1 VLVNGINVETV
12 DIEYRFK
19 LPDKSE
25 ESFKLHLNP
34 HTGEIVRPL
43 SNDLPEW
50 TRLGFQQ
57 CPNCPHKTTETTHCP
72 AAVCLVDVVRCFNR
86 LVSYDMVEVEVITC
100 ERRLVQ
106 QTPAQKGISSLM
118 GVLIA
123 ASGCPRSAYF
133 RPMAR
138 FHLPLS
144 EPEET
149 VYRVTTMY
157 LLAQYFRQ
165 QENQAVGP
173 NLNLEGLT
181 EIYRD
186 MQIINNALAGRIRAA
201 SETDSSVNALIMLD
215 MHAKTVFYVIDEY
228 LKELKPMFSAYFN

>member
-1 VLVNGINVETV
+1 LETV
-12 DIEYRFK
+12 DIEYRFT

-34 HTGEIVRPL
+34 STGEMVRSV

-50 TRLGFQQ
+50 TLLGFQQ
-57 CPNCPHKTTETTHCP
+57 CPNCPLETTETTHCP
-72 AAVCLVDVVRCFNR
+72 AAVCMVDVVRCFNG
-86 LVSYDMVEVEVITC
+86 LVSYDLVEVEIITC
-100 ERRLVQ
+100 ERRLLQ

-118 GVLIA
+118 GLLIA

-149 VYRVTTMY
+149 MYRVTTMY

-165 QENQAVGP
+165 QENRVCSP
-173 NLNLEGLT
+173 KLEGLT
-181 EIYRD
+181 EIYRN
-186 MQIINNALAGRIRAA
+186 MQITNNALAERIRAA
-201 SETDSSVNALIMLD
+201 SKTDSSVNALVMLD
-215 MHAKTVFYVIDEY
+215 MHAKTVFYVVEEY
-228 LKELKPMFSAYFN
+228 LEELKPMFSAYF

>member
-1 VLVNGINVETV
+1 LETV
-12 DIEYRFK
+12 DIEYRFT

-25 ESFKLHLNP
+25 EAFKLHLNP
-34 HTGEIVRPL
+34 STGEMVRPV

-57 CPNCPHKTTETTHCP
+57 CPNCPLETTETTHCP
-72 AAVCLVDVVRCFNR
+72 AAVCMVDVVRCFNG
-86 LVSYDMVEVEVITC
+86 LVSYDLVEVEIITC
-100 ERRLVQ
+100 ERRLLQ

-118 GVLIA
+118 GLLIA

-149 VYRVTTMY
+149 MYRVTTMY

-165 QENQAVGP
+165 QENRVCIP
-173 NLNLEGLT
+173 NLEGLT
-181 EIYRD
+181 EIYRN
-186 MQIINNALAGRIRAA
+186 MQIINNALAERIRAA
-201 SETDSSVNALIMLD
+201 SETDSSVNALVMLD
-215 MHAKTVFYVIDEY
+215 MHAKTVFYVVEEY
-228 LKELKPMFSAYFN
+228 LEELKPMFSAYF

>member
-1 VLVNGINVETV
+1 METV
-12 DIEYRFK
+12 DIEYRFT

-25 ESFKLHLNP
+25 EAFKLHLNP
-34 HTGEIVRPL
+34 STGEMVRPV

-57 CPNCPHKTTETTHCP
+57 CPNCPLETTETTHCP
-72 AAVCLVDVVRCFNR
+72 AAVCMVDVVRCFNG
-86 LVSYDMVEVEVITC
+86 LVSYDLVEVEIITC
-100 ERRLVQ
+100 ERRLLQ

-118 GVLIA
+118 GLLIA

-149 VYRVTTMY
+149 MYRVTTMY

-165 QENQAVGP
+165 QENRVCIP
-173 NLNLEGLT
+173 NLEGLT
-181 EIYRD
+181 EIYRN
-186 MQIINNALAGRIRAA
+186 MQIINNALAERIRAA
-201 SETDSSVNALIMLD
+201 SETDSSVNALVMLD
-215 MHAKTVFYVIDEY
+215 MHAKTVFYVVEEY
-228 LKELKPMFSAYFN
+228 LEELKPMFSAYF